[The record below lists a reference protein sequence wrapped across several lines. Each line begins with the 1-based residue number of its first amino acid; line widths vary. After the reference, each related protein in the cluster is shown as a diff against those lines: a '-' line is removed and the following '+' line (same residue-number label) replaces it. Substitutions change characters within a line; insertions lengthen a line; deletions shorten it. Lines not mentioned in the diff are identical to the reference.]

1 MHMNRFEQISMLL
14 LTFWVAITVTGC
26 ELAGDI
32 FKAGAWTGIIAVI
45 GVIVLVLWLISK
57 LFGGRSRNG

>member
-1 MHMNRFEQISMLL
+1 MNRYEQISMLL

-32 FKAGAWTGIIAVI
+32 FKAGAWTGVI
-45 GVIVLVLWLISK
+45 LVVGGIVLVIWVVSK
-57 LFGGRSRNG
+57 LFGGSRNNS